1 MLENLT
7 SHLAAQQ
14 EPLKKALIELVRI
27 PSVCVE
33 GAGGYPFG
41 EAIDRALRQALKTAG
56 ELGFRTLLW

>member
-1 MLENLT
+1 MAKDLT

-27 PSVCVE
+27 PSVCDE

-41 EAIDRALRQALKTAG
+41 EAH
-56 ELGFRTLLW
+56 